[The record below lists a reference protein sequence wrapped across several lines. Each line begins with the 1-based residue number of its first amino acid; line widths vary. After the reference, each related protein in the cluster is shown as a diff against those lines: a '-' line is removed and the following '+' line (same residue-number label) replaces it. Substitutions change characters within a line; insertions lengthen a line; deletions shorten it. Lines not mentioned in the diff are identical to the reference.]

1 MSKECCCCSG
11 QEEEIICQSCAM
23 PLSEEELFGT
33 EKDGSKN
40 EDYCIYCYKE
50 GAFTEPDLTI
60 DVMVEK
66 GAEFLTQE
74 HGVETEEA
82 KAIMKE
88 AMQTLKRWRTE

>member
-1 MSKECCCCSG
+1 MSKECCDCP

-23 PLSEEELFGT
+23 PLTEQELFGT

-50 GAFTEPDLTI
+50 GEFTEPDLTI
-60 DVMVEK
+60 DIMVDK

-74 HGVETEEA
+74 HDIELEEA
-82 KAIMKE
+82 KTIMRE
-88 AMQTLKRWRTE
+88 AMQTLKRWSK